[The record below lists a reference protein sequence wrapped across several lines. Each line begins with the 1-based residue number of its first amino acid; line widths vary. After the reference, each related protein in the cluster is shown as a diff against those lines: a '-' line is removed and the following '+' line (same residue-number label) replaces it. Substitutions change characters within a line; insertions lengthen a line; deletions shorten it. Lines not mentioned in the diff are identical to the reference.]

1 MFAAAAQLLH
11 CCEVRAS
18 ASRIPTA
25 LLRMRVES
33 LRLEIEKGWWQ
44 PLLKILQDSF
54 GVVPKAALQ
63 TKEKEALKKAFGGFN
78 TGFEQV
84 MRCGGDDFWCHP
96 MLFGIFSLDSSDREV
111 IRLIQVFA
119 ELKQMTI
126 PSLALRSDVVTAIAD
141 EVVRSTCW
149 CQSSSVMPAC
159 RSRSTRCFTTDMP
172 TWTFRRRETRQ
183 PLETSHLLHFFVVLL
198 FFI

>member
-1 MFAAAAQLLH
+1 MCAAAAQPLH
-11 CCEVRAS
+11 CCEVHAS
-18 ASRIPTA
+18 ASQIPTA

-84 MRCGGDDFWCHP
+84 
-96 MLFGIFSLDSSDREV
+96 I
-111 IRLIQVFA
+111 
-119 ELKQMTI
+119 
-126 PSLALRSDVVTAIAD
+126 
-141 EVVRSTCW
+141 
-149 CQSSSVMPAC
+149 
-159 RSRSTRCFTTDMP
+159 
-172 TWTFRRRETRQ
+172 
-183 PLETSHLLHFFVVLL
+183 
-198 FFI
+198 